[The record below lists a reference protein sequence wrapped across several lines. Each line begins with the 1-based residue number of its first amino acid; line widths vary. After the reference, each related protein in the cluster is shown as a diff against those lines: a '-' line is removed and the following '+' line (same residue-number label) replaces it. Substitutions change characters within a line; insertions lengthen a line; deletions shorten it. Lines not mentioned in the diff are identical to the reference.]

1 MLIKLR
7 ASALIALTIIVV
19 VLSSQEDSQRRKF
32 IDNSADPEV
41 PEGEEDFD
49 WSFCNKKFRIVTY
62 AKPPFIVIDQSKCEQ
77 DAVGSSAA
85 RKCPAEAFGDKSD
98 APLFGGGGGFTFDLL
113 MNYVRPFLV
122 LLLGFQQRTSA
133 HVHSCSCFP
142 QFSLMCRLLRRRN
155 FVTKTIPSCQAT
167 KSRARLT
174 RANRPVQNLTTH
186 VRPTHRS

>member
-1 MLIKLR
+1 MVS
-7 ASALIALTIIVV
+7 SALIALTIIVV

-62 AKPPFIVIDQSKCEQ
+62 AKTPFIVIDQSKCEQ
-77 DAVGSSAA
+77 DA
-85 RKCPAEAFGDKSD
+85 R
-98 APLFGGGGGFTFDLL
+98 
-113 MNYVRPFLV
+113 
-122 LLLGFQQRTSA
+122 
-133 HVHSCSCFP
+133 
-142 QFSLMCRLLRRRN
+142 LRRRN
-155 FVTKTIPSCQAT
+155 FVTKTIPSGQAT

-174 RANRPVQNLTTH
+174 RANRPVHNLTTH

>member
-85 RKCPAEAFGDKSD
+85 RKF
-98 APLFGGGGGFTFDLL
+98 F
-113 MNYVRPFLV
+113 
-122 LLLGFQQRTSA
+122 TSA
-133 HVHSCSCFP
+133 AF
-142 QFSLMCRLLRRRN
+142 
-155 FVTKTIPSCQAT
+155 KAGEDEG
-167 KSRARLT
+167 
-174 RANRPVQNLTTH
+174 
-186 VRPTHRS
+186 PT